1 MDNINFLGYRFRPTE
16 DEIITYFLERKMRG
30 LGFPV
35 HAINEVDLCKSEPW
49 ELPDKSA
56 LRDDEEWY
64 FFSAPNRKYAN
75 SARVERT
82 TNAGY
87 WKVTG
92 KDRPILDSCRKEV
105 IGVKKHLVFY
115 TGRGS
120 DGVKTSWVIHE
131 YHSNKASAYQKP
143 FVLCRLKGNLDDKSK
158 AYNGGESS
166 RHGAFSMS

>member
-1 MDNINFLGYRFRPTE
+1 MLLNVCMY
-16 DEIITYFLERKMRG
+16 
-30 LGFPV
+30 
-35 HAINEVDLCKSEPW
+35 A
-49 ELPDKSA
+49 DKSA

-131 YHSNKASAYQKP
+131 YHSNKASAYQAYIYFIYVFFFSP
-143 FVLCRLKGNLDDKSK
+143 YIIAHFSQK
-158 AYNGGESS
+158 ACS
-166 RHGAFSMS
+166 